1 MFPSAWPGGPGLIL
15 PAVKSCLAALFV
27 LLALPAS
34 ALAQSAENVAVVI
47 NDASPA
53 SQKIADH
60 YIKKRGI
67 PAGNVIHLH
76 TATTDDISR
85 AAFGATIEAP
95 IAAAIAKGSLQDRIL
110 YIVLTKDIPLRVD
123 GTSGLQGTV
132 ASVDSELTL
141 LYRKMI
147 GRPVTVAG
155 RVDNPYFLGPK
166 NVADAKPFTHAQF
179 DIFLVTRLDAFTVDE
194 AIGLIDKA
202 SAPSTEGKVVLDE
215 KNFLFN
221 RSAEGWLEEAA
232 SRLRAMGQGDRVVL
246 DQTTTGV
253 RNVSPVIGYYSWGS
267 NDPANRVRKY
277 NMGLVPGSIVGT
289 FVSGDARTFQEPPA
303 DWVPSDNWNDRS
315 KQFAGSPQTLI
326 GDLIREGAT
335 GAAGHVAEPY
345 LESTVHP
352 NILFPAYLA
361 GFNLAESYYLA
372 IPHLSW
378 QTVVIGDPLCR
389 PFSGTVLEHANIEAP
404 ADAATELPGYFS
416 KRKLEVAQTLL
427 GFPSAEALAL
437 GVKAQT
443 RLDKG
448 DRAGARKAFEQAVAA
463 DPAFVTGKFLLAQI
477 VEADGDHD
485 AAIELYRKVVLAQ
498 PNNAVALNNLA
509 YALATA
515 KKAPEEAKPL
525 ADRAATLAPR
535 DPSVLD
541 TLGWIDHL
549 LGKDQDA
556 AKVMALAVNG
566 APSNPEV
573 RLHAAFVYDAAGAP
587 AAALAELEFAIKLD
601 PALANRADVKQLR
614 QRVEKR

>member
-1 MFPSAWPGGPGLIL
+1 MKFLAAALIVIVL
-15 PAVKSCLAALFV
+15 PAAA
-27 LLALPAS
+27 A
-34 ALAQSAENVAVVI
+34 AQSAENVAVVM

-67 PAGNVIHLH
+67 PAGNVIHIH

-85 AAFGATIEAP
+85 VVFGATIEAP
-95 IAAAIAKGSLQDRIL
+95 IAAAIAKGNLQDRIL

-123 GTSGLQGTV
+123 GTTGPQGTV

-141 LYRKMI
+141 LYRKMT
-147 GRPVTVAG
+147 GRPVTVTG
-155 RVDNPYFLGPK
+155 YVDNPYFLGPK
-166 NVADAKPFTHAQF
+166 NVAEARPFTHAQF

-194 AIGLIDKA
+194 AIALIDKA
-202 SAPSTEGKVVLDE
+202 SAPSTAGKVVLDE
-215 KNFLFN
+215 KNSLFS
-221 RSAEGWLEEAA
+221 RSGEGWLEEAA
-232 SRLRAMGQGDRVVL
+232 SRLRGMGQGDRVVL

-253 RNVSPVIGYYSWGS
+253 RDVSPVIGYYSWGS

-277 NMGLVPGSIVGT
+277 NMGLVAGSIVGT

-303 DWVPSDNWNDRS
+303 GWVPSDDWNDRA

-345 LESTVHP
+345 LDSTVHP
-352 NILFPAYLA
+352 NILFPAYLS

-389 PFSGTVLEHANIEAP
+389 PFSGTVLAHSNIEVP
-404 ADAATELPGYFS
+404 DDPATELPGYFS
-416 KRKLEVAQTLL
+416 KRKLEVSQARL
-427 GFPSAEALAL
+427 GFPSPEALAL
-437 GVKAQT
+437 GVKAET
-443 RLDKG
+443 RLEKG
-448 DRAGARKAFEQAVAA
+448 DRAGGRKALEQAVAA
-463 DPAFVTGKFLLAQI
+463 DPGFVTGKFLLAQI
-477 VEADGDHD
+477 VETDGDHD
-485 AAIELYRKVVLAQ
+485 AAIELYRKVILAQ
-498 PNNAVALNNLA
+498 PNNVVALNNLA
-509 YALATA
+509 YALATV
-515 KKAPEEAKPL
+515 KNAPQEAKPL

-535 DPSVLD
+535 DASVLD

-556 AKVMALAVNG
+556 AKVIALAVNQ

-573 RLHAAFVYDAAGAP
+573 RLHAAIIYDAAGAP
-587 AAALAELEFAIKLD
+587 AAALAELQFALKLD